1 MAASVWKDEYIVRVY
16 QLASQGMTEMKISKI
31 LGISVATF
39 RVWEKKKKHFKMA
52 LETGREQA
60 NPKGKK
66 LVTFQDYVY
75 NRLSK
80 KLKKLWRE
88 INSFGTTTTGIEK
101 LETLLEKSGVQARQH
116 LFLYAWTRSNFSIS
130 YALRKV
136 NIGRSTLDAWRRK
149 DPDFAELVD
158 NINWHKG
165 NFFEDHLLKLV
176 AGGDTSAILHVN
188 KTFNRKRGYGEKTDI
203 DINLSGGV
211 SISHTIEGKGFSL
224 ETKKAMLKDLRKNA
238 NEKTKTKTDSS

>member
-1 MAASVWKDEYIVRVY
+1 MAVSIYKDEYIVRVY
-16 QLASQGMTEMKISKI
+16 QLAQQGLTETKISKI

-39 RVWEKKKKHFKMA
+39 RVWEKKKKAFKKA
-52 LETGREQA
+52 LEMGRKEG
-60 NPKGKK
+60 NPNNKDI
-66 LVTFQDYVY
+66 VTFQDYVY
-75 NRLSK
+75 KRLPR
-80 KLKKLWRE
+80 KLRKLWNE
-88 INSFGTTTTGIEK
+88 INAFGTSVSGIEK
-101 LETLLEKSGVQARQH
+101 IEALLIKRGVRARQH
-116 LFLYAWTRSNFSIS
+116 LFLYAWTKSNFSIS

-136 NIGRSTLDAWRRK
+136 NISRSTFEGWKSK
-149 DPDFAELVD
+149 DDSFLELVD

-211 SISHTIEGKGFSL
+211 SISHTVKGKGFSL
-224 ETKKAMLKDLRKNA
+224 ETRKAMLKDLRNGE
-238 NEKTKTKTDSS
+238 EKKKTETDKT